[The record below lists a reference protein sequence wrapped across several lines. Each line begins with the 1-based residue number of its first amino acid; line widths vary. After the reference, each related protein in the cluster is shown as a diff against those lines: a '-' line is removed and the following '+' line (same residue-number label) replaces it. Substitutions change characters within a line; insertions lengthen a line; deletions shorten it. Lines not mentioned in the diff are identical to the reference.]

1 MLMSPTVMSII
12 LWIPFGIS
20 ALVSGLIFCINGY
33 RKGLVQAAIGLAATL
48 VATLLA
54 VLGGNLVAALLSSG
68 GPENISRIAFNIVK
82 RPILSLVFFW
92 LLMPIFTIVLRSV
105 AKGVFGDR
113 FKAEKTW
120 QKLLGMVVGLVCT
133 VIFSLFWLCPL
144 YGTVAMAEEVAVPL
158 MVASGGSDE
167 EAMML
172 LEAAGD
178 HPLVEAA
185 KEGPAEWVYRGTAR
199 VGAGVRSFSVTSM
212 LESTEKCLELITEIE
227 ASEDRE
233 QIKEK
238 ATELVTYVHK
248 NVAGEPWFYHM
259 YKALLSQVKKTLKA
273 LEKAPVAETYD
284 LCEVILDEDG
294 DGSGYYATYYMNKQG
309 NFVIPWDGY
318 GRKTQDMLVGE
329 VFVDE
334 DDDGDGIYVNPQEL
348 DYVVLDYNAT
358 VGAAGAAS
366 LFSGMAG
373 DMAVPAYVKELLPL
387 YLETVN
393 ALDVDQKT
401 FAANMDNL
409 FGFLVRAM
417 EAGLWDILE
426 EGDLQAAYEAG
437 IVADA
442 GKLANSSPEAVAV
455 KRFVILSY
463 MMDETEDYGESVTEI
478 LDICDFSQITDA
490 DKQTQEAALLLG
502 IFLGEDYTLGEFLAA
517 YPGLGADAF
526 FTMAEKYGLA
536 RACELDQ
543 YQQKVLEKLMQEDP
557 DLEAYI
563 LESCRE
569 TTGDPAA
576 PTARECC
583 LALCYVINLCDQT
596 DGNVSDPSA
605 AAVAFAVDYYGEETP
620 ALEQARLSG
629 EIMYRVLQA
638 YPEAMAG
645 YEGQEEEYICDMYW
659 ISCLLDYMLE
669 QQANGLSEYGYYDLL
684 NYTSWYIDRDIPTTV
699 VKYIVDT
706 NGSNPL
712 QIREQFSRDVA
723 AQFKQDLEYF
733 PEWHDPTDDYKQAMH
748 LEYAYSE
755 VDGKLYLEN
764 DEGIRYEVSD
774 YEDYPEELLP
784 SEEWVEEQRALI
796 RERVQYLIKFLGL

>member
-1 MLMSPTVMSII
+1 MNPTIISIL
-12 LWIPFGIS
+12 LWIPFCIS
-20 ALVSGLIFCINGY
+20 LLVCGLILCIKGY
-33 RKGLVQAAIGLAATL
+33 RKGLVRAAIGLAAT
-48 VATLLA
+48 
-54 VLGGNLVAALLSSG
+54 VAATALALLFANLLSSLFSTG
-68 GPENISRIAFNIVK
+68 GTNNAVSIVISVIK
-82 RPILSLVFFW
+82 RPVLSLFFFW
-92 LLMPIFTIVLRSV
+92 LLTPVLTIIFRCV
-105 AKGVFGDR
+105 ASKIMKDR
-113 FKAEKTW
+113 FMPRETW
-120 QKLLGMVVGLVCT
+120 QKVLGMVVGLVCAVT
-133 VIFSLFWLCPL
+133 FSLFWLSPL
-144 YGTVAMAEEVAVPL
+144 YGSVAMAGDLAEAMLTTVDSDDSQTQQLLKAAANHPVVAV
-158 MVASGGSDE
+158 SK
-167 EAMML
+167 
-172 LEAAGD
+172 AGPVD
-178 HPLVEAA
+178 
-185 KEGPAEWVYRGTAR
+185 WIYRGTAR
-199 VGAGVRSFSVTSM
+199 IGSGGHSLSISSMMESSQHCLALLSDFANAESEAARSEVLS
-212 LESTEKCLELITEIE
+212 
-227 ASEDRE
+227 
-233 QIKEK
+233 
-238 ATELVTYVHK
+238 ELVDYMHT
-248 NVAGEPWFYHM
+248 NVVNQPWFYHL
-259 YKALLSQVKKTLKA
+259 YKSVLSQVKKTLEA
-273 LEKAPVAETYD
+273 LQRAPVAETFR
-284 LCEVILDEDG
+284 LCEVLLDEDG
-294 DGSGYYATYYMNKQG
+294 DGYGYYRNYYMDAQG
-309 NFVIPWDGY
+309 NFVIPVTDRY
-318 GRKTQDMLVGE
+318 ENVTHKTPVGE

-334 DDDGDGIYVNPQEL
+334 DDDGDGIYVNLQEL

-358 VGAAGAAS
+358 ISAAGAAS
-366 LFSGMAG
+366 LLSGSAG
-373 DMAVPAYVKELLPL
+373 NVAVPANVKELLPL

-401 FAANMDNL
+401 FAENMDNL

-417 EAGLWDILE
+417 EAGLWEIFE
-426 EGDLQAAYEAG
+426 EGDIQAAYEAG

-455 KRFVILSY
+455 KRLVILSY
-463 MMDETEDYGESVTEI
+463 MLDATEDYGESVTDI

-543 YQQKVLEKLMQEDP
+543 YQQKVLDKLMLEDP
-557 DLEAYI
+557 NLEAYI

-583 LALCYVINLCDQT
+583 MALCYVAYLCSEGDATVQ
-596 DGNVSDPSA
+596 DSSA
-605 AAVAFAVDYYGEETP
+605 AAVKFATDYLGEELTIENLRP
-620 ALEQARLSG
+620 SG
-629 EIMYRVLQA
+629 KIMYRVLQV

-645 YEGQEEEYICDMYW
+645 YEGQEEEYVCNMYW
-659 ISCLLDYMLE
+659 IACLLDYMLE

-706 NGSNPL
+706 RGSDPL
-712 QIREQFSRDVA
+712 QIRKQFSRDVA

-748 LEYAYSE
+748 LEYSYTE

-774 YEDYPEELLP
+774 YDDYPEELLP
-784 SEEWVEEQRALI
+784 SEEWVEEQRVLI